1 MAENKKFLRYK
12 GYPLVRKNDEIY
24 YGNMSDQYVVWMQIT
39 EKKKVGDI
47 DVASKVKLYKMATD
61 ETLNPIERVVKQSE
75 KTSLYEALD
84 IAVIR
89 YESVQKLADRIY
101 EKKGRTD
108 DSKFSRSE
116 DTLVNQRLLDY
127 TEAHTAHIVKAVC
140 HSGAPECPVTQSAIC
155 ICLLLGSDFLL

>member
-61 ETLNPIERVVKQSE
+61 DSLDPVKRVAKQSE

-84 IAVIR
+84 IAYAWLTR
-89 YESVQKLADRIY
+89 K
-101 EKKGRTD
+101 
-108 DSKFSRSE
+108 
-116 DTLVNQRLLDY
+116 
-127 TEAHTAHIVKAVC
+127 
-140 HSGAPECPVTQSAIC
+140 
-155 ICLLLGSDFLL
+155 